1 MRTPSQFAT
10 AYELGRSKRA
20 LADAL
25 PLLPPVIAAVGAGC
39 WLEVGSALV
48 QGVVAPVLLGA
59 FLFLRWRGLEL
70 GRGAMYGLAAG
81 ALPLLV
87 PTVLAW
93 NGMACDA
100 CPAWCRVACA
110 VAGGIGGVILGSR
123 ARTAKSL
130 GAGAVVAT
138 LAALLGCWPMGAA
151 TLAGMLVALAVGSGA
166 ARAAT

>member
-1 MRTPSQFAT
+1 MPTPSQFAA
-10 AYELGRSKRA
+10 AYERGRGKRA

-25 PLLPPVIAAVGAGC
+25 PLLPLVGAAVGA
-39 WLEVGSALV
+39 SAAWA
-48 QGVVAPVLLGA
+48 QGVLAPLLLAA

-70 GRGAMYGLAAG
+70 GRGAMYGVAAG

-100 CPAWCRVACA
+100 CPTWCRVACG
-110 VAGGIGGVILGSR
+110 VAGGLGGVVLGSR

-130 GAGAVVAT
+130 VAGAVVAT
-138 LAALLGCWPMGAA
+138 LAALLGCWPMGTA
-151 TLAGMLVALAVGSGA
+151 TLLGMLVALAVGSGA
-166 ARAAT
+166 ARAAPA